1 MKVPLT
7 PIRFLYRARA
17 QFGSKT
23 GVIDGEDSWTYS
35 QFADRCHRLAALLLA
50 WGIPPGARVAFLS
63 YNSHALL
70 EAYYGVLL
78 AEAVLLPLNVR
89 LTANDFRLIL
99 EDAEADVLFLDPDFL
114 PLIEKIRGDLR
125 TVKRFVLLEPGHSKD
140 WTEPHAYDELIQQQS
155 PMPDKDVQPIDEDGL
170 AELFYTSG
178 TSGRPKGVMLTH
190 RNLYL
195 HALEVALMLGTRD
208 DEVQLHTIPL
218 FHVNGWGS
226 PQFLTCVGGC
236 HVLMRKFEPQTTFQ
250 LIQKHRVTLFCAVPT
265 MALSLLSHSEKAAYD
280 LSSMRLVNLGGA
292 PSTPE
297 LVRRLE
303 ETFSCQCVAGYGL
316 TETSPVVTLAFPKAH
331 LGEKGEK
338 LLQTKAMTGYP
349 VPGVELRIL
358 DQAEQPLPWDGT
370 TSGELVVRGDSVM
383 KGYWKEE
390 QDDLAAPNGWFLTGD
405 LATINQHGYVR
416 IVDRKKDVIVSG
428 GENISSLELEK
439 ALLSHPAVLE
449 CAVIAVPNSRWGEV
463 PKAVVVLREGQT
475 TSEKELL
482 AHCRQQ
488 LARFKVPR
496 SIQLVDSL
504 PKGGTGKVLKRRLR
518 ESYWD
523 S

>member
-7 PIRFLYRARA
+7 PIRFLYRARD
-17 QFGSKT
+17 QFGSKRA
-23 GVIDGEDSWTYS
+23 IIEDEDSWTYS
-35 QFADRCHRLAALLLA
+35 QFSDRCHRLASLLLS
-50 WGIPPGARVAFLS
+50 WGISTGARVAFLS

-70 EAYYGVLL
+70 EAYFGVLL

-99 EDAEADVLFLDPDFL
+99 NDAEADILFLDPDFL
-114 PLIEKIRGDLR
+114 PSIEEIRGDLR
-125 TVKRFVLLEPGHSKD
+125 TVHRFVQLDPGHQRD
-140 WTEPHAYDELIQQQS
+140 WIEPHAYDELIQQQS
-155 PMPDKDVQPIDEDGL
+155 PAPDKDVRPIDEDST

-178 TSGRPKGVMLTH
+178 TSGQPKGVMLTH

-195 HALEVALMLGTRD
+195 HALEVALMLGIRD
-208 DEVQLHTIPL
+208 DDVQLHTIPL
-218 FHVNGWGS
+218 FHVNGWGT

-236 HVLMRKFEPQTTFQ
+236 HVLMRKFEPKTTFR
-250 LIQKHRVTLFCAVPT
+250 LIEKHRVTLFCAVPT
-265 MALSLLSHSEKAAYD
+265 MALSLLDHAGKRDYD

-292 PSTPE
+292 SSTPD

-316 TETSPVVTLAFPKAH
+316 TETSPIVTLAFPKAH
-331 LGEKGEK
+331 LGERGEK

-349 VPGVELRIL
+349 IPGIELEIL
-358 DQAEQPLPWDGT
+358 DHAEQPLPWDGT
-370 TSGELVVRGDSVM
+370 TSGELVVRGDTVM
-383 KGYWKEE
+383 KGYWREK
-390 QDDLAAPNGWFLTGD
+390 QDDLAPSDGWFRTGD
-405 LATINQHGYVR
+405 LATINPHGYVR
-416 IVDRKKDVIVSG
+416 IVDRKKDVIISG

-439 ALLSHPAVLE
+439 TLLDHPAVLE
-449 CAVIAVPNSRWGEV
+449 CAVIGVPNSRWGEV
-463 PKAVVVLREGQT
+463 PKAFVVLRSQQA

-496 SIQLVDSL
+496 SIALVESL
-504 PKGGTGKVLKRRLR
+504 PKGGTGKVIKRKLR
-518 ESYWD
+518 EG
-523 S
+523 

>member
-7 PIRFLYRARA
+7 PIRFLYRARE
-17 QFGSKT
+17 QFGSKRA
-23 GVIDGEDSWTYS
+23 IIEGEDSWTYS
-35 QFADRCHRLAALLLA
+35 QFADRCHRLAALLLS
-50 WGIPPGARVAFLS
+50 WGIAPGARVAFLA

-99 EDAEADVLFLDPDFL
+99 NDAEADVLFLDPDFL
-114 PLIEKIRGDLR
+114 SLIEEIRGDLR
-125 TVKRFVLLEPGHSKD
+125 TVNRFVLLGPGHQRD
-140 WTEPHAYDELIQQQS
+140 WTEPHDYDRLIQKQS
-155 PMPDKDVQPIDEDGL
+155 PAADKDVRPIDEDGL

-178 TSGRPKGVMLTH
+178 TSGHPKGVMLTH

-208 DEVQLHTIPL
+208 DDVQLHTIPL
-218 FHVNGWGS
+218 FHVNGWGT

-250 LIQKHRVTLFCAVPT
+250 LIQKHGVTLFCAVPT
-265 MALSLLSHSEKAAYD
+265 MALSLLSHPKRAAYD

-292 PSTPE
+292 SSTAD

-331 LGEKGEK
+331 LGEEGEK
-338 LLQTKAMTGYP
+338 LLQTKATTGYP
-349 VPGVELRIL
+349 IPGVELGIL
-358 DQAEQPLPWDGT
+358 DHAEQPLPWDGI

-383 KGYWKEE
+383 KGYWKAE
-390 QDDLAAPNGWFLTGD
+390 QDDSATCDGWFHTGD
-405 LATINQHGYVR
+405 LATINEHGYVR
-416 IVDRKKDVIVSG
+416 IVDRKKDVIISG

-439 ALLSHPAVLE
+439 TLLAHPAVLE

-463 PKAVVVLREGQT
+463 PKAFVVLSPQQT
-475 TSEKELL
+475 SGEKELL

-496 SIQLVDSL
+496 SVELVESL
-504 PKGGTGKVLKRRLR
+504 PKGGTGKILKRKLR
-518 ESYWD
+518 EGYWD

>member
-23 GVIDGEDSWTYS
+23 AVIDGEDSWTYS
-35 QFADRCHRLAALLLA
+35 QFADRCHRLAALLLS
-50 WGIPPGARVAFLS
+50 WGIPTGARVAFLS

-99 EDAEADVLFLDPDFL
+99 NDAEADVLFLDPDFL
-114 PLIEKIRGDLR
+114 PLIEEIRKDLG
-125 TVKRFVLLEPGHSKD
+125 TVNRFVLLEPDSHRD
-140 WTEPHAYDELIQQQS
+140 WIEPHAYDELIQHQS
-155 PMPDKDVQPIDEDGL
+155 AAPDKDVLPIDEDGL

-178 TSGRPKGVMLTH
+178 TSGQPKGVMLTH

-195 HALEVALMLGTRD
+195 HALQVALMLGTRD
-208 DEVQLHTIPL
+208 DDVQLHTIPL
-218 FHVNGWGS
+218 FHVNGWGT
-226 PQFLTCVGGC
+226 PQFLTCMGGC
-236 HVLMRKFEPQTTFQ
+236 HVLMRKFEPQTAFH
-250 LIQKHRVTLFCAVPT
+250 LIQKHSVTFFCAVPT
-265 MALSLLSHSEKAAYD
+265 MALSLLSYLERATYD
-280 LSSMRLVNLGGA
+280 LSSVRLLNLGGA
-292 PSTPE
+292 ASTPD
-297 LVRRLE
+297 LVGRLE
-303 ETFSCQCVAGYGL
+303 EAFSCQCVAGYGL

-331 LGEKGEK
+331 LGETGEK

-349 VPGVELRIL
+349 IPGVELGIL
-358 DQAEQPLPWDGT
+358 DHDEQLLPWDGAM
-370 TSGELVVRGDSVM
+370 SGELVVRGDSVM
-383 KGYWKEE
+383 KGYWKEKE
-390 QDDLAAPNGWFLTGD
+390 DDLENSKGWFRTGD
-405 LATINQHGYVR
+405 LATINPNGYVR
-416 IVDRKKDVIVSG
+416 IVDRKKDVIISG

-439 ALLSHPAVLE
+439 TLLAHPAVLE

-463 PKAVVVLREGQT
+463 PKALVVLSGGET
-475 TSEKELL
+475 ASEKELL

-504 PKGGTGKVLKRRLR
+504 PRGGTGKILKQRLR

-523 S
+523 P

>member
-17 QFGSKT
+17 QFGSKRA
-23 GVIDGEDSWTYS
+23 VIDGENSWTYS
-35 QFADRCHRLAALLLA
+35 EFADRCHRLAALLLS
-50 WGIPPGARVAFLS
+50 WEIPSGGRVAFLS

-70 EAYYGVLL
+70 EAYYGVPL

-99 EDAEADVLFLDPDFL
+99 NDAETDVLFLDPDFL
-114 PLIEKIRGDLR
+114 PLIEEIRKDLA
-125 TVKRFVLLEPGHSKD
+125 TVNRFVLLEPGSQRD
-140 WTEPHAYDELIQQQS
+140 WIEPHAYDELIQQQS
-155 PMPDKDVQPIDEDGL
+155 PAPDKDIRPIDEDGL

-178 TSGRPKGVMLTH
+178 TSGQPKGVMLTH

-195 HALEVALMLGTRD
+195 HALQLALMLGTRD
-208 DEVQLHTIPL
+208 DDVQLHTIPL
-218 FHVNGWGS
+218 FHVNGWGA

-236 HVLMRKFEPQTTFQ
+236 HVLMRKFEPQTTLQ
-250 LIQKHRVTLFCAVPT
+250 LIQKHGVTLFCAVPT
-265 MALSLLSHSEKAAYD
+265 MALSLLSYSGRADYD
-280 LSSMRLVNLGGA
+280 LSSMRLLNLGGA
-292 PSTPE
+292 SSTPD

-303 ETFSCQCVAGYGL
+303 EAFSCQCIGGYGL

-349 VPGVELRIL
+349 IPGVELGIL
-358 DQAEQPLPWDGT
+358 DHAEQPLPWDGT

-383 KGYWKEE
+383 KGYWKEK
-390 QDDLAAPNGWFLTGD
+390 QDDLETPTGWFRTGD
-405 LATINQHGYVR
+405 LATINPHGYVR
-416 IVDRKKDVIVSG
+416 IVDRKKDVIISG
-428 GENISSLELEK
+428 GENISSLELERT
-439 ALLSHPAVLE
+439 LLGHPAVLE
-449 CAVIAVPNSRWGEV
+449 CAVIAVPNTRWGEV
-463 PKAVVVLREGQT
+463 PKALVVLGEGQT

-496 SIQLVDSL
+496 SIELVHSL
-504 PKGGTGKVLKRRLR
+504 PKGGTGKVLKRKLR
-518 ESYWD
+518 ERYWD
-523 S
+523 R